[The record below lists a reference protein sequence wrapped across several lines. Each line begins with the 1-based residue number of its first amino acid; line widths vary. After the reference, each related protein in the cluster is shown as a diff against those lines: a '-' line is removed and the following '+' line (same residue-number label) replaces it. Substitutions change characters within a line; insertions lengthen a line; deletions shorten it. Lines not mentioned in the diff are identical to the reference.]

1 MRTRE
6 DAQGRSATREQA
18 ARAREDDGLIRA
30 AGERGDIKRR
40 GGRHVQ
46 RPHQEGVRH
55 TSTIVATDIERS
67 TRQGAIEI
75 EVVTERKDRIITNAR
90 AGGTERELTA
100 VHGDGTRTKRRGA
113 GLGDTN

>member
-1 MRTRE
+1 MRARE

-30 AGERGDIKRR
+30 TGERGDIKRR

-46 RPHQEGVRH
+46 RPHQEGVRDAR
-55 TSTIVATDIERS
+55 TTVATDVERS
-67 TRQGAIEI
+67 TRQGAIEV
-75 EVVTERKDRIITNAR
+75 EVVAEGKDRVITNAR
-90 AGGTERELTA
+90 SRGAERKLTA